1 MINGLYLNLPVAF
14 FLGSIKRPLTTDRE
28 QKWVQS
34 SPTLYPKLPSKAG
47 GLPKDS
53 VVLLDQIQ
61 IIDASR
67 VVLKLGEL
75 KKNEMEPIAKGLKKI
90 LNFHL

>member
-1 MINGLYLNLPVAF
+1 MGSQLPDLIPETF
-14 FLGSIKRPLTTDRE
+14 FR
-28 QKWVQS
+28 
-34 SPTLYPKLPSKAG
+34 G
-47 GLPKDS
+47 GYLPKDS

-75 KKNEMEPIAKGLKKI
+75 KKNEMGPIAKGLKKI
-90 LNFHL
+90 LNFHLSGKA